1 MTPHAE
7 IALSDPTLI
16 APIHAAKELF
26 WRQGYDETSIE
37 DVVGATGM
45 NRYALYNAFGGKLEL
60 FLAVL
65 ESYFVERKNLFMTAL
80 SDPQG
85 GPMAA
90 IREVSEYCIAEMT
103 ERGAGCLMCD
113 VAAEVGR
120 YDKAVSERV
129 LSYLE
134 EVRSADE
141 MALTQAQE
149 RGELNPSIS
158 PKEGAA
164 LLVANMLGVGTMAR
178 NGASRKELL
187 ALFNTCLRLLSCQS
201 DAKDQQ
207 RGRRNHK
214 HTTVKQ
220 VQN

>member
-7 IALSDPTLI
+7 IVLSDPLLI
-16 APIHAAKELF
+16 APINAAKELF

-37 DVVGATGM
+37 DVVCATGM

-60 FLAVL
+60 FLAVM
-65 ESYFVERKNLFMTAL
+65 ESYFIERKNLFMTAL

-90 IREVSEYCIAEMT
+90 IREVSEYCITEMT
-103 ERGAGCLMCD
+103 DRGAGCLMCD

-134 EVRSADE
+134 EIRSADE
-141 MALTQAQE
+141 MALAQADE
-149 RGELNPSIS
+149 RGELNPAIS

-164 LLVANMLGVGTMAR
+164 LLIANMLGVGAMAR
-178 NGASRKELL
+178 NGAGRKELL
-187 ALFNTCLRLLSCQS
+187 TLFNTCLRLLGRPTGAQS
-201 DAKDQQ
+201 HLRK
-207 RGRRNHK
+207 RRNPK
-214 HTTVKQ
+214 TTAVKQ
-220 VQN
+220 I

>member
-1 MTPHAE
+1 MTPQAE

-16 APIHAAKELF
+16 APINAAKELF

-65 ESYFVERKNLFMTAL
+65 ENYFVERKNLFLTAL

-90 IREVSEYCIAEMT
+90 IREVSEYCIIEMT
-103 ERGAGCLMCD
+103 DRGAGCLMCD

-134 EVRSADE
+134 EIRSADE
-141 MALTQAQE
+141 MALTQAE
-149 RGELNPSIS
+149 ACGELNPAIS

-164 LLVANMLGVGTMAR
+164 LLIANMLGVGALAR
-178 NGASRKELL
+178 NGAGRRELL
-187 ALFNTCLRLLSCQS
+187 TLFNSCLRLLGRQG
-201 DAKDQQ
+201 DAQGLQ
-207 RGRRNHK
+207 RKRRNPQAR
-214 HTTVKQ
+214 TVKQ
-220 VQN
+220 VSN

>member
-1 MTPHAE
+1 MTSHAE
-7 IALSDPTLI
+7 ILLSEPTLI
-16 APIHAAKELF
+16 APVNAAKELF
-26 WRQGYDETSIE
+26 WRKGYDETSIE
-37 DVVGATGM
+37 DVVCATGM

-65 ESYFVERKNLFMTAL
+65 ESYFIERKNLFLTAL

-85 GPMAA
+85 GPIAA
-90 IREVSEYCIAEMT
+90 IREVSEYCITEMT
-103 ERGAGCLMCD
+103 DRGAGCLMCD

-134 EVRSADE
+134 EIRSADE
-141 MALTQAQE
+141 MALAQAE
-149 RGELNPSIS
+149 KCGDLNSAIS

-164 LLVANMLGVGTMAR
+164 LLIANMLGVGAMAR
-178 NGASRKELL
+178 NGAGRQELL
-187 ALFNTCLRLLSCQS
+187 TVFNSCLRLLSRQS
-201 DAKDQQ
+201 GAQNLEH
-207 RGRRNHK
+207 RRRNPK
-214 HTTVKQ
+214 TTTVKQ

>member
-1 MTPHAE
+1 MTPQAD
-7 IALSDPTLI
+7 IALREPTLI
-16 APIHAAKELF
+16 VPINAAKELF

-37 DVVGATGM
+37 DVVCATGL

-65 ESYFVERKNLFMTAL
+65 ESYFSERKNLFLTAL

-90 IREVSEYCIAEMT
+90 IREVSEYCITEMT
-103 ERGAGCLMCD
+103 DRGAGCLMCD

-120 YDKAVSERV
+120 YDKAVSKRV

-134 EVRSADE
+134 EIRNADE
-141 MALTQAQE
+141 MALMQAKE
-149 RGELNPSIS
+149 RGELNPSIT

-164 LLVANMLGVGTMAR
+164 LLIANMLGVGAMAR
-178 NGASRKELL
+178 NGAGKDELL
-187 ALFNTCLRLLSCQS
+187 TLFNTCLRLLRRESG
-201 DAKDQQ
+201 AHNQ
-207 RGRRNHK
+207 RSMRRNQK
-214 HTTVKQ
+214 ATTVKQ
-220 VQN
+220 VSN

>member
-1 MTPHAE
+1 MTQLTE
-7 IALSDPTLI
+7 VALNAPTLI
-16 APIHAAKELF
+16 APINAAKELF

-37 DVVGATGM
+37 DVVCATGM

-90 IREVSEYCIAEMT
+90 IREVSEYCITEMT
-103 ERGAGCLMCD
+103 DRGAGCLMCD

-120 YDKAVSERV
+120 YDKAVSKRV

-134 EVRSADE
+134 EIRRADE
-141 MALTQAQE
+141 MALTQAE
-149 RGELNPSIS
+149 ARGELNTAIS

-164 LLVANMLGVGTMAR
+164 LLIANMLGVGAMAR
-178 NGASRKELL
+178 NGAGRKELMT
-187 ALFNTCLRLLSCQS
+187 LFNTCLRLLSRQNGAQNQLRS
-201 DAKDQQ
+201 S
-207 RGRRNHK
+207 RNHK
-214 HTTVKQ
+214 PTTVKQ
-220 VQN
+220 AQN